1 MLRYSLVVPLVLAAS
16 GTFAQIAHG
25 GQPYNWG
32 GAGGHQNALPKLE
45 LPGLDRQTLIA
56 QEQPNG
62 MELKYGVQRF
72 AAADVLAQG
81 QWDALPD
88 DRQRCRFAVYS
99 PGAVMLSVQF
109 DQFDLS
115 PGAFLYL
122 YNKDRSFFIGG
133 FTEAN
138 EQAYGGLATSVVPG
152 DSIIIELL
160 VPASAT
166 APQALSIASI
176 THAYRDIFNFGEQG
190 LLRDYDPGY
199 QSSPCHNNT
208 ICPVASNYQVEKRAV
223 AMFLRPDGAG
233 CSGTLMNNTLQ
244 NGTPYFYF
252 ANHCYVATTN
262 QWVFY
267 FNYESPTCIGSTGPT
282 TTNISG
288 STLRANEYF
297 DDFGLVELSSAPP
310 ANYSPYYAGWDR
322 TGTQPTQGTAI
333 LHPLYDVKKI
343 TFDNNA
349 PTSYTSLTPTPA
361 WKCFWESGMIEAV
374 GSGAPLLDQNKRVVG
389 NLHEVADPFPP
400 TCALATTQYSG
411 FAKLSA
417 AWDGT
422 AASTRLRDWLDPS
435 NSVNTLNGYDPFAVA
450 PLVRVRL
457 KAFLE
462 GPYNSVAGT
471 MNDALRTGGFIPLT
485 EPYTAL
491 GYVHTNGGGG
501 ETVQQNVLNG
511 GGNSAVV
518 DWVIVELRNKNN
530 SAQIL
535 ASKSALILRNGN
547 VVATDGTSD
556 VQFSLPADDYYIA
569 LRHRN
574 HLGIMTQSPQAL
586 TSTASLKDLSNGSVN
601 LNGGFAAAVTT
612 INGVNCLWMG
622 DAVRDG
628 LLKYT
633 GGTNDRDPILTRVG
647 GTIPTATVNGY
658 YTEDCTMDGQVKYT
672 GTGNDR
678 DPILTN
684 VGGTV
689 PTATRNAQ
697 LP

>member
-1 MLRYSLVVPLVLAAS
+1 MSRFVLPLLATLFAAPS
-16 GTFAQIAHG
+16 VAQIAHG

-56 QEQPNG
+56 QEQQNG
-62 MELKYGVQRF
+62 TEVRYGVQRF
-72 AAADVLAQG
+72 AMVDVLAQG

-88 DRQRCRFAVYS
+88 DRQRCRLAVYS

-109 DQFDLS
+109 DQFDLA
-115 PGAFLYL
+115 PGAFVYL

-138 EQAYGGLATSVVPG
+138 EQPYGGLATSVVPG
-152 DSIIIELL
+152 DSIIIEVQ
-160 VPASAT
+160 VPANAT

-176 THAYRDIFNFGEQG
+176 THGYRDIFNFGEQG

-252 ANHCYVATTN
+252 ANHCYVPTVN

-267 FNYESPTCIGSTGPT
+267 FNYESPTCVGSTGPT

-310 ANYSPYYAGWDR
+310 ANYNPYYAGWDR

-349 PTSYTSLTPTPA
+349 PTSYTSLIPTPA

-374 GSGAPLLDQNKRVVG
+374 GSGAPLFDQNKRVVG

-471 MNDALRTGGFIPLT
+471 MNDALRTGGFVPLT

-501 ETVQQNVLNG
+501 ETVQQAVLNIT
-511 GGNSAVV
+511 GNSAVV
-518 DWVIVELRNKNN
+518 DWVVVELRNKNN
-530 SAQIL
+530 SAQIV
-535 ASKSALILRNGN
+535 ASKSALLLRNGN
-547 VVATDGTSD
+547 VVSTDGTSD

-586 TSTASLKDLSNGSVN
+586 TSTASLKDLSNASVN
-601 LNGGFAAAVTT
+601 LNGGFAAAVST
-612 INGVNCLWMG
+612 ISGVNCLWMG
-622 DAVRDG
+622 DAVRDSQ
-628 LLKYT
+628 LKYT

-647 GTIPTATVNGY
+647 GTVPTATVNGY

-672 GTGNDR
+672 GTANDR

-684 VGGTV
+684 VGGSV

-697 LP
+697 IP